1 MSIESIKKLILENPR
16 VTALVITG
24 LIVAAV
30 LLIIWNMRT
39 CKPCSTC
46 SGDGCAATCIDGE
59 CLGCASDSE
68 CAPEALPRVL
78 RKKVGGYLIE
88 PTDPAK
94 LPQFENVPAG
104 TVDECIGAAKRLGGV
119 CALFDGNQK
128 VCTVFKS
135 TDGIVANYYDK
146 PAAGFTSIVVSK
158 SPPLRD

>member
-1 MSIESIKKLILENPR
+1 MRFESIKKLILEHLGA
-16 VTALVITG
+16 ALVIAG
-24 LIVAAV
+24 LIVVV
-30 LLIIWNMRT
+30 LLIILNMRT

-59 CLGCASDSE
+59 CLGCVSDSE

-94 LPQFENVPAG
+94 MPQFENVLAG
-104 TVDECIGAAKRLGGV
+104 AVDECIGATKRLGGV

-146 PAAGFTSIVVSK
+146 PAAGFTSIVVSE
-158 SPPLRD
+158 SPPLRN